1 MRVLVTGGAG
11 FIGSNLVQALSAERT
26 GVLDDLSSGKQGN
39 LMPDVWFRQMD
50 ILDPGLSDAFRDFG
64 PNVVVHLA
72 AQPSV
77 AESLR
82 DPARDWAVNVEG
94 TRAVA
99 SAAAASGAR
108 LMLSASSAAVYGD
121 PVELPLLETSQKAP
135 MSPYGRSKQ
144 AAESVIAEVLAG
156 TRTDFAS
163 LRFANVYGPRQD
175 AQGEG
180 GVVAVFCASFVAGI
194 PPVIHGSG
202 EQTRDFIFVGDI
214 VGAILAAL
222 AHEGARLCEGDGSG
236 PAYNISTGSA
246 TSINQLARLIAD
258 KAGFTGTFEHV
269 GPREGDIEHSVLNP
283 RKARDQ
289 FAWDARADLLRG
301 LEMTYKWFRDTA

>member
-11 FIGSNLVQALSAERT
+11 FIGSNLVQALSPDRT
-26 GVLDDLSSGKQGN
+26 GVIDDLSSGKQHN
-39 LMPDVWFRQMD
+39 LMPGVWFRQLD
-50 ILDPGLSDAFRDFG
+50 ILDPGLSSAFSEFD
-64 PNVVVHLA
+64 PDVVVHLA

-82 DPARDWAVNVEG
+82 NPERDWAVNVEG

-99 SAAAASGAR
+99 RAAADVGAR

-121 PVELPLLETSQKAP
+121 PVALPLLETTQKAP
-135 MSPYGRSKQ
+135 MSPYGRSKM

-156 TRTDFAS
+156 TKTDFAS

-180 GVVAVFCASFVAGI
+180 GVVAVFCSMLAAGKAPI
-194 PPVIHGSG
+194 IHGTG
-202 EQTRDFIFVGDI
+202 EQTRDFIFVGDV
-214 VGAILAAL
+214 VGALLAAI
-222 AHEGARLCEGDGSG
+222 AHEGSSLREGSGSG
-236 PAYNISTGSA
+236 PAYNIATGSQ
-246 TSINQLARLIAD
+246 TSVNQLAELLAK
-258 KAGFTGTFEHV
+258 KAGFTGQFEHV
-269 GPREGDIEHSVLNP
+269 EAREGDIEHSVLNP

-289 FAWDARADLLRG
+289 FAWDARADLARG
-301 LEMTYKWFRDTA
+301 LDMTYKWFRDRA